1 MTLFQID
8 LNSDL
13 GESFGPWKMG
23 RDAEVM
29 KSVTSANVACGFHAG
44 DPLVMAKTVELAMS
58 AGVAI
63 GAHPG
68 YPDLQ
73 GFGRRKMICSP
84 EDIYTD
90 CLYQI
95 GALSAFCRA
104 SGTELQHVKAHGA
117 LYNTAAKDIELAR
130 AIARAVKD
138 GGKDLILMGLAN
150 SLFEKAALGMG
161 VPFASEAFADRT
173 YEEDGSLVSRKKE
186 GSVIHD
192 SKTAAERVIRMVK
205 EGTVETITG
214 KVISLKPHS
223 ICLHGDTP
231 EAVEIS
237 AEIRKSLIEAGIKV
251 VSLKK
256 ILLG

>member
-1 MTLFQID
+1 MFKID

-23 RDAEVM
+23 RDKDVM

-44 DPLVMAKTVELAMS
+44 DPLVMAGTVELAIS
-58 AGVAI
+58 AGVGI

-84 EDIYTD
+84 EEIYTD
-90 CLYQI
+90 TLYQI
-95 GALSAFCRA
+95 GALSSFCTA
-104 SGTELQHVKAHGA
+104 AGTELQHVKAHGA
-117 LYNTAAKDIELAR
+117 LYNTAAKDVEIALA
-130 AIARAVKD
+130 ITRAVKD
-138 GGKDLILMGLAN
+138 FREDLILMGLAN
-150 SLFEKAALGMG
+150 SLFEKAAKEME
-161 VPFASEAFADRT
+161 VPFASEAFADRA
-173 YEEDGSLVSRKKE
+173 YQEDGSLVPRKIE

-192 SKTAAERVIRMVK
+192 SQVAAERVIRMVK

-214 KVISLKPHS
+214 KIISLKPHS

-231 EAVEIS
+231 EAVEMS
-237 AEIRKSLIEAGIKV
+237 AAVREALIREGIQV
-251 VSLKK
+251 VPLKK